1 VCKGG
6 FSHLEAKKTF
16 LRRIDYAPIGHLEQT
31 LEKDD
36 DELASKVDIKIEIK
50 LEPDLKQEYY
60 EEIIDIKSE
69 GNYGDDFDNIIK
81 KEDNMVD
88 DQVVIKMKEDLK
100 TFQENKG
107 TSEGKQNPTAPP
119 CLSLPPLL

>member
-1 VCKGG
+1 M
-6 FSHLEAKKTF
+6 EAKKTL
-16 LRRIDYAPIGHLEQT
+16 LRRIDYAAIGHLEQT

-81 KEDNMVD
+81 KEDDMVD

-100 TFQENKG
+100 TFQENK
-107 TSEGKQNPTAPP
+107 
-119 CLSLPPLL
+119 

>member
-1 VCKGG
+1 M
-6 FSHLEAKKTF
+6 EAKKTL
-16 LRRIDYAPIGHLEQT
+16 LRRIDYAAIGHLEQT

-36 DELASKVDIKIEIK
+36 AVGELASKVDLKTEIK

-107 TSEGKQNPTAPP
+107 TSEGKQNPAASP